1 MNNNNEFWITNI
13 SKRDITLHDLGITI
27 RARTSINLLN
37 KRHYNLTPEQLEKS
51 EKEGSL
57 FQKNKFIIKRIN
69 PPTLNSLTFKVAVDH
84 DAIDFFNATKNPNL
98 VDHNA
103 VIPSRARSV
112 YEIKQ
117 ENYEEL
123 IVSDEQ
129 FAEDYADTVEM
140 DKQPPIK
147 GK

>member
-1 MNNNNEFWITNI
+1 MNSKDKDFWVTNI
-13 SKRDITLHDLGITI
+13 SNRDIALHDLGVVV
-27 RARTSINLLN
+27 RAKTSINLLN
-37 KRHYNLTPEQLEKS
+37 SRHYNLTLEQLEKS
-51 EKEGSL
+51 LATGSL
-57 FQKNKFIIKRIN
+57 FSRRHAVIKRKS
-69 PPTLNSLTFKVAVDH
+69 PPTLNSTSFKIAIDR
-84 DAIDFFNATKNPNL
+84 DAI
-98 VDHNA
+98 
-103 VIPSRARSV
+103 IPDRTRSI

-129 FAEDYADTVEM
+129 FAEENAETVEM